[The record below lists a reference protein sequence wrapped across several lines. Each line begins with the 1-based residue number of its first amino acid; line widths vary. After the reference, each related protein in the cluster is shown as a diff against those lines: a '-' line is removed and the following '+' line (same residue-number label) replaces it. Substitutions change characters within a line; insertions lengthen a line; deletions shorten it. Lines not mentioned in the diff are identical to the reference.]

1 MSKTRTVRFNEQL
14 DSQVDEYTT
23 KNGLK
28 VNQLINMAVKK
39 YISEPNSIE
48 LEPIEAKDSEW
59 ENGMEEAFSKH
70 SKAMGELA

>member
-14 DSQVDEYTT
+14 DSQVDEYTM

-28 VNQLINMAVKK
+28 LNQLINIAVKK

-48 LEPIEAKDSEW
+48 LEPIEAKDSDWKDGIEQV
-59 ENGMEEAFSKH
+59 FSKH
-70 SKAMGELA
+70 SKALGELA